1 MILYLLRHAKALPR
15 QSGITEENRYLTEEG
30 RERFHQAA
38 LQLKE
43 QGMNPDRIL
52 TSPLVRSVQT
62 TEILASVLGFSGP
75 LLVEPRLAPGFDR
88 HQLARLLKEHGETKE
103 MVVVGHEPDLS
114 LLVTS
119 LLGIKAHFN
128 LKKGDAVAIE
138 LNAKG
143 KASLRWRTFRG
154 EPTDTLVDEKK

>member
-15 QSGITEENRYLTEEG
+15 QAKIPEEQRYLTEEG
-30 RERFHQAA
+30 RERFTQAA
-38 LQLKE
+38 LRLRE
-43 QGMNPDRIL
+43 EGMKPDLIL
-52 TSPLVRSVQT
+52 TSALLRSVQT
-62 TEILASVLGFSGP
+62 AEILAGVLAFSGP
-75 LLVEPRLAPGFDR
+75 LLVEPQLAPGFGR
-88 HQLARLLKEHGETKE
+88 RQLARLLKEHAEAGE

-128 LKKGDAVAIE
+128 LKKGDVVA
-138 LNAKG
+138 LDLDADG

-154 EPTDTLVDEKK
+154 EPTTTLVDGRK